1 MLKRAEGR
9 GAARRGARRRELR
22 SEEEQELSEAFHLFD
37 SEGTGRIDYHELKV
51 AMRSLGFNVKK
62 AEVLQLMEQYD
73 LTRPLPPS
81 LHSHVTVP
89 PLSPPPTTPPSAAR
103 TGQVT
108 FSDFLEIM
116 TDKISARTPEE
127 ELMQAFEL
135 FDEVGEG
142 WVG

>member
-1 MLKRAEGR
+1 MSA
-9 GAARRGARRRELR
+9 
-22 SEEEQELSEAFHLFD
+22 S
-37 SEGTGRIDYHELKV
+37 
-51 AMRSLGFNVKK
+51 
-62 AEVLQLMEQYD
+62 
-73 LTRPLPPS
+73 PPPPS

-89 PLSPPPTTPPSAAR
+89 SLSPPPTTAPSATR

-108 FSDFLEIM
+108 YSDFLEIM